1 MSKLNRRL
9 GLCNSFGLAE
19 QGEAKAQ
26 LEAPRAGSIAGSRCE
41 RMGTQKSAL
50 WVGGRER
57 GGGDFSVRGGALF
70 DRVAAQAC
78 QIYLATLFVL
88 ANATVWL

>member
-1 MSKLNRRL
+1 MSKFNRYP

-26 LEAPRAGSIAGSRCE
+26 LEAPRTDSIAEPHRE
-41 RMGTQKSAL
+41 RMRTQKTAL
-50 WVGGRER
+50 WVGGRES

-78 QIYLATLFVL
+78 QI
-88 ANATVWL
+88 